1 MAGLDWA
8 RRRQTV
14 YAIVVVITLVGLTAL
29 GWYVFVYA
37 PPTCSDNIIN
47 QGEGGVD
54 CGGPCARLCVA
65 PRVDAQWTRP
75 VKVADG
81 VYHGVALV
89 KNPLADA
96 TGTAIEY
103 QLSLYDAGNIL
114 IAAREGT
121 FDVLPGQTRTLFEA
135 NIITG
140 SRVPVRAFTII
151 NNGAWRTAEPV
162 EVPLAIV
169 TQELDQEAL
178 TLTATI
184 ENTSARTVN
193 RIVADA
199 LLYNSDNVLIAASET
214 KVASLSGRERKEI
227 SFTWSIPF
235 SSPVARADIELRID
249 DAPRP

>member
-1 MAGLDWA
+1 MDWA
-8 RRRQTV
+8 RRRQTL
-14 YAIVVVITLVGLTAL
+14 YAIGVVLALVGAVAL
-29 GWYVFVYA
+29 FWYVFFYA
-37 PPTCSDNIIN
+37 PPSCSDNIIN

-54 CGGPCARLCVA
+54 CGGPCARMCVA
-65 PRVDAQWTRP
+65 PRVDALWTRP

-81 VYHGVALV
+81 VYHGVALI

-96 TGTAIEY
+96 SGTTIEY

-121 FDVLPGQTRTLFEA
+121 FDILPGQTRTLFEA

-151 NNGAWRTAEPV
+151 NNGSWRTAEPQ
-162 EVPLAIV
+162 EVPLSIV

-184 ENTSARTVN
+184 ENTSARTVT

-199 LLYNSDNVLIAASET
+199 LLYNSDNILIAASET

-227 SFTWSIPF
+227 SFTWSTLFP
-235 SSPVARADIELRID
+235 SPVARADIELRID